1 MTRKYTATGRQKR
14 IDSLYRLLD
23 AIGRSAYVNVKPIIE
38 ELLTL
43 HNLIEASATR
53 QTVKL

>member
-23 AIGRSAYVNVKPIIE
+23 AIGRSAYVKVKPIIE